1 MDIVCEKSRKELNV
15 VYTFIHLAVILNILQ
30 SSSIL
35 GDYEM
40 SWNIFTSK
48 ITRMK
53 LRIYNNTYSL
63 LYITLL
69 TSTLIR
75 VKIAI
80 FAVYKTLPWKVITT
94 LDQSCMHILYSII
107 FRY

>member
-1 MDIVCEKSRKELNV
+1 MRSPT
-15 VYTFIHLAVILNILQ
+15 VYGKKIA
-30 SSSIL
+30 SSIL

-80 FAVYKTLPWKVITT
+80 FAVYKTLPWKVLTT
-94 LDQSCMHILYSII
+94 LDQSCMHVLYSII